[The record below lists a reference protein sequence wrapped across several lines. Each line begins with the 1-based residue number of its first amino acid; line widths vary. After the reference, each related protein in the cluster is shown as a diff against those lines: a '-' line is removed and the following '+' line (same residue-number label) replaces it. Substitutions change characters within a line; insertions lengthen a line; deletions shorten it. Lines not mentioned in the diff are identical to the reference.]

1 MPIQENEV
9 YTTKEVQGL
18 LKISQATLMRLLK
31 KGALKAAKVGH
42 QHRFLGKELLH
53 FLSPTIETGAGKL
66 YVKAKRKIKTILQDK

>member
-1 MPIQENEV
+1 MEINENEV

-42 QHRFLGKELLH
+42 QHRFLGKELLR
-53 FLSPTIETGAGKL
+53 FLSPDVEEKVGQV
-66 YVKAKRKIKTILQDK
+66 YVKAKKKLKKILEE